1 MKNTILFANQS
12 LTRFTAEIFANILQ
26 NILRIFFV
34 TKNRSFYTHC
44 EQMVDCRYSQ
54 VERVLRKLSIYILEY
69 FSNMQGLPLVSLDRS
84 KSFRFIHKWYTKS
97 KIGFPTNLQL

>member
-1 MKNTILFANQS
+1 M
-12 LTRFTAEIFANILQ
+12 
-26 NILRIFFV
+26 
-34 TKNRSFYTHC
+34 HC

-69 FSNMQGLPLVSLDRS
+69 FSNIQDLPLENLARS
-84 KSFRFIHKWYTKS
+84 KSFRFIQVYKWYTKS

>member
-1 MKNTILFANQS
+1 MFYMQS
-12 LTRFTAEIFANILQ
+12 
-26 NILRIFFV
+26 
-34 TKNRSFYTHC
+34 

-69 FSNMQGLPLVSLDRS
+69 LSNIQVFPLENLVRS
-84 KSFRFIHKWYTKS
+84 KSFRFIQVYKWYTKS

>member
-1 MKNTILFANQS
+1 MKNTILFGNQP
-12 LTRFTAEIFANILQ
+12 LTWFTAEIFAKILQ

-34 TKNRSFYTHC
+34 AKKRNLYIHC

-69 FSNMQGLPLVSLDRS
+69 FSNIQVLPLENIH
-84 KSFRFIHKWYTKS
+84 FIYKWYTKS
-97 KIGFPTNLQL
+97 KIDFPTNLQL